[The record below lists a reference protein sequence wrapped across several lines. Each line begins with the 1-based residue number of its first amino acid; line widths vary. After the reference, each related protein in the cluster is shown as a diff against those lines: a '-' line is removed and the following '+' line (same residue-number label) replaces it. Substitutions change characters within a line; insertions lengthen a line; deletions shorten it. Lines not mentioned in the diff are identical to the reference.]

1 MTMGTQPDSQA
12 TTARDPFIIELC
24 AGSARV
30 TACLQQL
37 GLSASFGVDHVKQKN
52 AGKVLIADLTTRAGR
67 DLCWTWLKSPN
78 CVGMFAA
85 PPCGTCSRARGIPIK
100 LPNGFLIAGPQPLRT
115 DEQPNGVSEMSYV
128 NRLRVSQANAIYHF
142 ITAAAEFSLE
152 NNKLVCI
159 ENPRLSLY
167 WKTTFFQ
174 SLVGRLHF
182 TAHQACAY
190 GSDRPKWTALA
201 HNTTTLLDLNRVCPG
216 ISAAHKHKPWGVV
229 HGPAGRKFST
239 AEETAYPLPLAYHI
253 AYSLAQELILRGWKP
268 PPVAFCP
275 PEEVSYQYLRSV
287 VGMQP
292 KASKIA
298 PLVSEFLRID
308 IVHVP
313 SNSAIPIQPGD
324 KLPSPWF
331 GIPAGSCL
339 LKKPPLRLNGDSAC
353 GDSSGSRP
361 DKSPTD
367 NACNQPLSLTHV
379 SVNPPNACSEKS
391 WNQLHFGIYR
401 PCDQFISAAAWAGHP
416 AGSETRL
423 PGALNEVL
431 NFLSMKSPKEVA
443 RHRSDTLKFWLTRA
457 KGLSSAER
465 VLHDSLHPRLQDILA
480 PKRLLLWKE
489 MMEYY
494 HYPDVAVFDEVTSGI
509 TLSGAAPD
517 VAFFEPGFKPAKIT
531 ENELA
536 SSARA
541 SRVAML
547 ASIRSSGDDEIDRE
561 VFSKTQDE
569 VACGWLEGP
578 DLEETA
584 IISWRFGIRQSS
596 GDVVKI
602 RLIDDF
608 TASNV
613 NQAVQVENAPKLHT
627 LDVVAALC
635 MELLRQHGNAE
646 WVGKTIDLS
655 SAYRQLGISP
665 NSRWVSYI
673 AVYDPSSKSAKIYSM
688 RALPF
693 GASRS
698 VYSFLRVAHSLW
710 WLGCVSL
717 KFPWSSFFDDFI
729 TLRRRCEVDTMEI
742 ATGQVFRL
750 LGWMVSE
757 GDKSLPF
764 ASSFKALGVEIDC
777 SRWSSGL
784 VLFRNTQ
791 KRIDELRATME
802 QAIDSKRLSSKSA
815 LVLRGRMQFAKSQ
828 IWGRSAKLC
837 LAAITAHAYSDSG
850 EILTCH
856 CLFTSLC

>member
-1 MTMGTQPDSQA
+1 MQ
-12 TTARDPFIIELC
+12 
-24 AGSARV
+24 
-30 TACLQQL
+30 
-37 GLSASFGVDHVKQKN
+37 
-52 AGKVLIADLTTRAGR
+52 
-67 DLCWTWLKSPN
+67 
-78 CVGMFAA
+78 
-85 PPCGTCSRARGIPIK
+85 
-100 LPNGFLIAGPQPLRT
+100 
-115 DEQPNGVSEMSYV
+115 
-128 NRLRVSQANAIYHF
+128 
-142 ITAAAEFSLE
+142 
-152 NNKLVCI
+152 
-159 ENPRLSLY
+159 
-167 WKTTFFQ
+167 
-174 SLVGRLHF
+174 
-182 TAHQACAY
+182 
-190 GSDRPKWTALA
+190 
-201 HNTTTLLDLNRVCPG
+201 
-216 ISAAHKHKPWGVV
+216 
-229 HGPAGRKFST
+229 GPAGRKFST

-275 PEEVSYQYLRSV
+275 PEEVSYQYLRAV

-308 IVHVP
+308 CVQVP
-313 SNSAIPIQPGD
+313 ANYAVPIQPGD
-324 KLPSPWF
+324 KLQSPWL

-339 LKKPPLRLNGDSAC
+339 LKKLPLRLNGGNSGSS
-353 GDSSGSRP
+353 GDSLGDRSNSNKLPSNTTGEQSR
-361 DKSPTD
+361 
-367 NACNQPLSLTHV
+367 SLIK
-379 SVNPPNACSEKS
+379 VNPPHSCTEKS

-401 PCDQFISAAAWAGHP
+401 SCDQFVSAAAWAGHP

-423 PGALNEVL
+423 PGALKEVL
-431 NFLSMKSPKEVA
+431 NFLALKSPKEVA
-443 RHRSDTLKFWLTRA
+443 RHRADTLKFWLERGR
-457 KGLSSAER
+457 KLSGAEQA
-465 VLHDSLHPRLQDILA
+465 LHDSLHPMLQGILA

-489 MMEYY
+489 MMEHY

-561 VFSKTQDE
+561 VYSKTQDE
-569 VACGWLEGP
+569 VACGWLEGLL
-578 DLEETA
+578 DLGTLEETA
-584 IISWRFGIRQSS
+584 IISRRFGIRQSS
-596 GDVVKI
+596 GDVAKI

-613 NQAVQVENAPKLHT
+613 NQTVQVENAPKLHT

-635 MELLRQHGNAE
+635 MELLRQHGGDE
-646 WVGKTIDLS
+646 WLGKTIDLS
-655 SAYRQLGISP
+655 SAYRQLGVSP
-665 NSRWVSYI
+665 QSRWVSYI

-729 TLRRRCEVDTMEI
+729 TLCRRCEVATVEI
-742 ATGQVFRL
+742 ATGQFFRL

-757 GDKSLPF
+757 GEKSLPF

-777 SRWSSGL
+777 SQWLSGF

-791 KRIDELRATME
+791 KRIDELKATME
-802 QAIDSKRLSSKSA
+802 QAIDTKKLSPKAA

-837 LAAITAHAYSDSG
+837 L
-850 EILTCH
+850 
-856 CLFTSLC
+856 